1 MKLAALAFAAGVATT
16 WPRAIFGMSQGVS
29 MKPLGLNRGR
39 SYCGYRVQRI
49 YAWAPCGGGFNRF
62 KPGGMGGSGAGSYC
76 GACSDGCGAT
86 ADSDACAASGE
97 LVIAIA
103 GRGLSGAAG
112 CMTRVALYARYSS
125 DHQREESIA
134 DQHRICREFAARE
147 GWTVVAEHS
156 DAAVSGASLLRP
168 GFQALMRE
176 ALGGR
181 VDVVLAESL
190 DRFSRDQ
197 EDTAGSSSG

>member
-1 MKLAALAFAAGVATT
+1 
-16 WPRAIFGMSQGVS
+16 
-29 MKPLGLNRGR
+29 
-39 SYCGYRVQRI
+39 
-49 YAWAPCGGGFNRF
+49 
-62 KPGGMGGSGAGSYC
+62 
-76 GACSDGCGAT
+76 
-86 ADSDACAASGE
+86 
-97 LVIAIA
+97 
-103 GRGLSGAAG
+103 
-112 CMTRVALYARYSS
+112 MTRVALYARYSS

-197 EDTAGSSSG
+197 EDTAGYSSG